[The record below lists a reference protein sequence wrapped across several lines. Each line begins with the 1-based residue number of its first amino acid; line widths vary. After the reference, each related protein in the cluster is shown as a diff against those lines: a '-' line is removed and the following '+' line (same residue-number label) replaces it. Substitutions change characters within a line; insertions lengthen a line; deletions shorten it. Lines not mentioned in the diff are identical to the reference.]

1 MKVHSTLSGGRA
13 TFDMLDGLPQELA
26 FPVEEYETRLASVR
40 AGMREQD
47 VEVLVVQHPAN
58 VLYLT
63 GYQTFS
69 SNAGEC
75 VIVPLEGDPTLLVPP
90 PELGGALVH
99 TWLDDR
105 RGYAPGRSEEQ
116 YIADTLRDK
125 GLDAATVGVEK
136 ASKGTPGRDVRQPR
150 GAALPKARFID
161 GSGIVEAVKTVKSPR
176 EIEHIRNAARTTDA
190 GMAAAIDAAREGA
203 SDNDMAAAASEALV
217 AAGSEYMCVS
227 PIITSGRRSGILHST
242 HKRNRLETGDV
253 VLLEMGGCIHRYTAP
268 TMRTVFIGEPPAE
281 ARRMA
286 EACLTALGNVL
297 ATIRA
302 GITSDEVAQAGW
314 EGMNLAGDDFV
325 FHGRLRLRGRRG
337 IPADV
342 GRWHGG
348 NHVRHR
354 HRSQARHGLPSPR
367 RTPTAG
373 TVRYRLQRDDGSY
386 CENGCE
392 VLTGSP
398 REIVVR

>member
-1 MKVHSTLSGGRA
+1 MKLHSTLSGGRA
-13 TFDMLDGLPQELA
+13 TLDMLDGLAQEPA
-26 FPVEEYETRLASVR
+26 FPVEEYEARIAAVR
-40 AGMREQD
+40 DGMRERD
-47 VEVLVVQHPAN
+47 IEALVVQHPPN

-105 RGYAPGRSEEQ
+105 RGYAPDRNEEQ

-125 GLDAATVGVEK
+125 KLDGACISVEK
-136 ASKGTPGRDVRQPR
+136 DSHGLPAGTYENLV
-150 GAALPKARFID
+150 AALPKARLVD
-161 GSGIVEAVKTVKSPR
+161 GSGIVEVVKTIKSAR
-176 EIEHIRNAARTTDA
+176 EIEHIRTAAKTTDA

-203 SDNDMAAAASEALV
+203 TDNDMAAAASYAMV
-217 AAGSEYMCVS
+217 ATGSEYMCVS
-227 PIITSGRRSGILHST
+227 PIVTSGRRSGILHST
-242 HKRNRLETGDV
+242 HKRNRLENGDV
-253 VLLEMGGCIHRYTAP
+253 ILLEMGGCIHRYTAP

-297 ATIRA
+297 DTIRA
-302 GITSDEVAQAGW
+302 GVTADEVAQAGW

-325 FHGRLRLRGRRG
+325 FHGNFGYAVGAGFPPTWADGTAAIMSGIDTVLRPGMVFHHPVALRRLGRYG
-337 IPADV
+337 
-342 GRWHGG
+342 
-348 NHVRHR
+348 
-354 HRSQARHGLPSPR
+354 
-367 RTPTAG
+367 TAFSET
-373 TVRYRLQRDDGSY
+373 TVVT
-386 CENGCE
+386 EEGCE
-392 VLTGSP
+392 VLTSSP
-398 REIVVR
+398 REIVIR

>member
-1 MKVHSTLSGGRA
+1 MKLHPTLSGGRA
-13 TFDMLDGLPQELA
+13 TIDMLDGLSQELV
-26 FPVEEYETRLASVR
+26 FPVEEYETRLAAVR
-40 AGMREQD
+40 QGMRERD
-47 VEVLVVQHPAN
+47 IDALVVQHPPN

-75 VIVPLEGDPTLLVPP
+75 VVVPSEGDPTLLVPP

-105 RGYAPGRSEEQ
+105 RGYALGRSEEQ
-116 YIADTLRDK
+116 YIADTLMDK
-125 GLDAATVGVEK
+125 KLDGARVGVEK
-136 ASKGTPGRDVRQPR
+136 GSHGLPAGAYEGLV
-150 GAALPKARFID
+150 AALPKASFID
-161 GSGIVEAVKTVKSPR
+161 GSGIVDAVKTVKSAR
-176 EIEHIRNAARTTDA
+176 EIEHTRAAAKTTEA

-203 SDNDMAAAASEALV
+203 TDNDMAAAASQALV

-253 VLLEMGGCIHRYTAP
+253 ILLEMGGCIHRYTAP

-297 ATIRA
+297 NTIRA
-302 GITSDEVAQAGW
+302 GVTADEVAEAGW
-314 EGMNLAGDDFV
+314 EGMNLAGDDSV
-325 FHGRLRLRGRRG
+325 FHGNFGYAVGAGFPPTWADGTAAIISGIDTVLRPGMVFHHPVALRRLGRYG
-337 IPADV
+337 
-342 GRWHGG
+342 
-348 NHVRHR
+348 
-354 HRSQARHGLPSPR
+354 
-367 RTPTAG
+367 TAFSET
-373 TVRYRLQRDDGSY
+373 TVVTED
-386 CENGCE
+386 GCE
-392 VLTGSP
+392 VLTSSP
-398 REIVVR
+398 REIVIR